1 MSRRYLLISPCRDE
15 AEFLQTTI
23 DAVAAQ
29 TVRPTKWLIVDDGSR
44 DDTPKILA
52 AAAARYDFIQVV
64 RREDRGHRSVG
75 PGVID
80 AFYYGASQID
90 LADYDYV
97 CKFDCDLDLP
107 ARYFERTIEHFE
119 QDPYLG
125 TLSGKLYLVMDGKLV
140 RERTGDENSV
150 GPVKFYRR
158 TCFENIGGFV
168 REVCWD
174 GIDGHMCRM
183 NGWVARSVDEPELR
197 ITHLRQ
203 MGSSHVSLW
212 TGRKRWGRG
221 KYFMGSTPYYMMA
234 VALYRMLER
243 PYIVSGLGIF
253 WGYLEAKLK
262 KAPRMSDPAYLAHV
276 RRYELQSLLFGKSRT
291 ADRYH
296 ATIRGT
302 GAALPAP
309 LAWLSPSKPVRRPVL
324 DQPSPASR
332 AA

>member
-29 TVRPTKWLIVDDGSR
+29 TVPPAKWLIVDDGSK
-44 DDTPKILA
+44 DETPRILA
-52 AAAARYDFIQVV
+52 EAAQKYPFIQVV

-80 AFYYGASQID
+80 AFYHGLSQVD
-90 LADYDYV
+90 LDEYDYV

-107 ARYFERTIEHFE
+107 ARYFERTMEHFE
-119 QDPYLG
+119 RDQWLG
-125 TLSGKLYLVMDGKLV
+125 TLSGKLYLKEGDKLV

-150 GPVKFYRR
+150 GPVKFYR
-158 TCFENIGGFV
+158 TACFRDIGGFV

-183 NGWVARSVDEPELR
+183 RGWVASSVDEPELR

-221 KYFMGSTPYYMMA
+221 KYFMGSTPLYMA
-234 VALYRMLER
+234 GVALYRMFEK
-243 PYIVSGLGIF
+243 PYLVSGLGILC
-253 WGYLEAKLK
+253 GYAEALWKR
-262 KAPRMSDPAYLAHV
+262 APRMADPNYLSYL
-276 RRYELQSLLFGKSRT
+276 RRYEMSALFLGKGRT
-291 ADRYH
+291 AARYH
-296 ATIRGT
+296 ELIRHQAPPT
-302 GAALPAP
+302 LPAGVS
-309 LAWLSPSKPVRRPVL
+309 WLPQREPETAAAGPS
-324 DQPSPASR
+324 SR